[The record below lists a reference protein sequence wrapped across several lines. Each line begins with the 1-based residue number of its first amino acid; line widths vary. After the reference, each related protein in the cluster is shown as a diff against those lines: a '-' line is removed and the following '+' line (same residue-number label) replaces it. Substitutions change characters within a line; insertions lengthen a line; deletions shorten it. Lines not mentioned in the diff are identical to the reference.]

1 MSAAQA
7 PRLESLIADKICSLG
22 YVSKVG
28 YRDNGREVTIL
39 VVHVDNPDKYGAMF
53 REIGDRGTEIE
64 IEF

>member
-1 MSAAQA
+1 MSAVQA
-7 PRLESLIADKICSLG
+7 PRLESLIADKICSLD

-53 REIGDRGTEIE
+53 RGN
-64 IEF
+64 